1 MQIPSMDI
9 RELRSGE
16 APRADEVAITAEQ
29 RDRILEV
36 RERQLRD
43 LAREAELAARPGCS
57 RDPRRRRARATR
69 RGSRS

>member
-9 RELRSGE
+9 RELRGGE
-16 APRADEVAITAEQ
+16 APRADEVEITGEQ

-36 RERQLRD
+36 RE
-43 LAREAELAARPGCS
+43 LAREAEIAARPGCS
-57 RDPRRRRARATR
+57 RGSRRRRARATC